1 VAPAIPVLWV
11 IKGLGPGGA
20 EHLLVDAARNADRE
34 RFSYRACYLLP
45 EKDHLVTALRE
56 EGVEVTCLGM
66 SSAADARW
74 IGRLRSLIASE
85 RPSVVHAHL
94 PFAAIGARLAVR
106 SLRRRPRM
114 ISTEHNTWDRYRV
127 PTRWANAATIGMND
141 RTIAVSRAV
150 AASMKAARARDI
162 VVIPNGIDVERV
174 RSRAL
179 SREDARRSL
188 GLPLEAPIVGTVGG
202 ITAKK
207 GHRVLVEAARRVVT
221 RIPEA
226 TFAFVGLPIDADGV
240 RRAISDAELSE
251 RVLLC
256 GYREDAAR
264 LMRAFDVVCLP
275 SFHEGLPLSLL
286 EALALGIP
294 CVATAVGGV
303 PEVLAEGAGILV
315 PRADPSS
322 LATALL
328 EVLERPERA
337 AELSAAARATSE
349 RYDVRETVRRTES
362 VYLETLGAVR

>member
-1 VAPAIPVLWV
+1 
-11 IKGLGPGGA
+11 
-20 EHLLVDAARNADRE
+20 
-34 RFSYRACYLLP
+34 
-45 EKDHLVTALRE
+45 
-56 EGVEVTCLGM
+56 
-66 SSAADARW
+66 
-74 IGRLRSLIASE
+74 
-85 RPSVVHAHL
+85 
-94 PFAAIGARLAVR
+94 
-106 SLRRRPRM
+106 
-114 ISTEHNTWDRYRV
+114 
-127 PTRWANAATIGMND
+127 MND

-162 VVIPNGIDVERV
+162 VVIPNGIDVDRV
-174 RSRAL
+174 RSRTL

-188 GLPLEAPIVGTVGG
+188 GLPLDAPIVGTVGG

-240 RRAISDAELSE
+240 RRAISAAGLSE
-251 RVLLC
+251 RVLLS

-275 SFHEGLPLSLL
+275 SLHEGLPLSLL

-362 VYLETLGAVR
+362 VYLETLGAVQ

>member
-1 VAPAIPVLWV
+1 
-11 IKGLGPGGA
+11 
-20 EHLLVDAARNADRE
+20 
-34 RFSYRACYLLP
+34 
-45 EKDHLVTALRE
+45 
-56 EGVEVTCLGM
+56 M

-106 SLRRRPRM
+106 CLRRRPRM

-286 EALALGIP
+286 EALAHGIP